1 MGMMAKMRSLAP
13 WFIITVGGLFVLFM
27 VLSDSQLVNIVGQR
41 SNNIGYV
48 NGEPITYQQFTNYF
62 ETVRRQQQAQTG
74 EDIDETQL
82 EALRDQVWS
91 AVVNQLLIDEKID
104 ELGIIVT
111 DEEVKDA
118 ILGPNPPAFLRQ
130 SFIDTNGVFNRQAY
144 EQALFDP
151 RNAEILIQAEESVR
165 AQMVQE
171 KLQAYLTGSI
181 VVNDGEVKRRF
192 IEQNTVITA
201 EYGLIDYNRI
211 PDTLVTVTD
220 DDLRDFYNK
229 NKSNY
234 QVEPQRKIKY
244 VLFERKA
251 SLDDS
256 VSIRKNLEAIIKN
269 IESDTASFRSFVN
282 IYSDQPYAKDTLT
295 VDKIHPNA
303 VEILRQSEVGEIIG
317 PVLALDGYSVYKLLN
332 KIKGAEEF
340 ARASHI
346 LIAGTEETS
355 KQKADSVYQALMDG
369 ANFEQTAVEIS
380 EDPGSGSRG
389 GELGWF
395 GKGQMVPEFENA
407 VFTGRI
413 GVIQRPVMS
422 QFGYHIIKVTD
433 RSNDKYVVEKIV
445 NKIQASGTTLDRIYE
460 NATDF
465 SYLAKEN
472 NFDSEAELLGYN
484 VVETPNFSENA
495 TFIPGI
501 GASKALVKFA
511 FENNAGSISDVYRV
525 PSGYVVAQISEVT
538 RAGFKPF
545 DEVKQQLSTTVL
557 REKKIEKSKE
567 IAEDVYKQISIHGNL
582 NEISSLSP
590 FARFDIAK
598 DFSPRG
604 NIPTIG
610 REQAFIAYTLEGD
623 LNVISMPVV
632 GNRGAYLIKVT
643 DRTEFDQLAY
653 EQQKNTLRES
663 ILQQKRSQ
671 FFTEW
676 IAKVRDEADIVD
688 NRHIF
693 YR

>member
-91 AVVNQLLIDEKID
+91 AVVNQLLIDEKVD
-104 ELGIIVT
+104 EFGIIVT

-130 SFIDTNGVFNRQAY
+130 SFIDSNGVFNRQAY

-151 RNAEILIQAEESVR
+151 RNAEILIQAEETVR
-165 AQMVQE
+165 AQLVQD
-171 KLQAYLTGSI
+171 KLKSYLMGSV
-181 VVNDGEVKRRF
+181 VVNDGEIKRKF
-192 IEQNTVITA
+192 VEQNTVMTA
-201 EYGLIDYNRI
+201 EYGLIDYTLI
-211 PDTLVTVTD
+211 PDTLASVAD
-220 DDLRDFYNK
+220 SDLLEYYNK
-229 NKSNY
+229 NKSDY
-234 QVEPQRKIKY
+234 KVDPQRKIKY
-244 VLFERKA
+244 VFFERKA

-282 IYSDQPYAKDTLT
+282 IYSEQPYSKDTLT

-303 VEILRQSEVGEIIG
+303 VEILKEASIGEIIG
-317 PVLALDGYSVYKLLN
+317 PVLTMDGFTVYKLIN
-332 KIKGAEEF
+332 KSKGELEF

-346 LIAGTEETS
+346 LISGTEDAA
-355 KQKADSVYQALMDG
+355 KQKADSVYQSLMSG
-369 ANFEQTAVEIS
+369 ANFEQTAIEIS

-395 GKGQMVPEFENA
+395 GKGQMVDEFENA
-407 VFTGRI
+407 VFTGRV

-433 RSNDKYVVEKIV
+433 RTNEKYVVEKIV
-445 NKIQASGTTLDRIYE
+445 NKILASGTTLDRIYE

-465 SYLAKEN
+465 SYLAREN

-495 TFIPGI
+495 TFIPGL

-511 FENNAGSISDVYRV
+511 FENKVGSISDVYRV
-525 PSGYVVAQISEVT
+525 PSGYVVAKISEAT
-538 RAGFKPF
+538 KAGFKPF
-545 DEVKQQLSTTVL
+545 DELKQQLQVTVL
-557 REKKIEKSKE
+557 RQKKIDKAKE
-567 IAEDVYKQISIHGNL
+567 FAEHVYEQVLKEG
-582 NEISSLSP
+582 SLFNVTLYSP

-598 DFSPRG
+598 EFTPKS
-604 NIPTIG
+604 NIPTVG
-610 REQAFIAYTLEGD
+610 RDNAFVAYCLKGE
-623 LNVISMPVV
+623 LNEISKPIV
-632 GNRGAYLIKVT
+632 GNRGAYLIKIT
-643 DRTEFDQLAY
+643 DRTEFDQQAY

-663 ILQQKRSQ
+663 MLQQKRSQ

>member
-104 ELGIIVT
+104 EFGIIVT

-130 SFIDTNGVFNRQAY
+130 SFIDSNGVFNRQAY

-151 RNAEILIQAEESVR
+151 RNTEILIQAEESVR

-171 KLQAYLTGSI
+171 KLQAYLTGSLVI
-181 VVNDGEVKRRF
+181 NNGEVKRRF
-192 IEQNTVITA
+192 IEQNTVMTA

-211 PDTLVTVTD
+211 PDTLVAVTD

-234 QVEPQRKIKY
+234 QIEPQRKIKY

-251 SLDDS
+251 SVDDS

-317 PVLALDGYSVYKLLN
+317 PVLAMDGYSVYKLLN
-332 KIKGAEEF
+332 KIRGTVEF

-346 LIAGTEETS
+346 LIGGTEETS
-355 KQKADSVYQALMDG
+355 KNKADSVYQALMGG

-380 EDPGSGSRG
+380 DDPGSGSRG

-407 VFTGRI
+407 VFTGRV

-433 RSNDKYVVEKIV
+433 KSNDRYVVEKIV

-465 SYLAKEN
+465 SYLAREN

-495 TFIPGI
+495 TFIPGL

-511 FENNAGSISDVYRV
+511 FENKAGSISDVYRV

-545 DEVKQQLSTTVL
+545 DEVKQQLRTTVL

-567 IAEDVYKQISIHGNL
+567 IAEDIYKQISVNGNL

-590 FARFDIAK
+590 YARFDIAK

-604 NIPTIG
+604 NIPTVG
-610 REQAFIAYTLEGD
+610 RDQAFIAYALEGD
-623 LNVISMPVV
+623 LNVLSKPVV
-632 GNRGAYLIKVT
+632 GNRGAYLIKIT
-643 DRTEFDQLAY
+643 DRTEFDQQAY

-663 ILQQKRSQ
+663 MLQQKRSQ

>member
-104 ELGIIVT
+104 EFGIVVT

-395 GKGQMVPEFENA
+395 SKGQMVPEFENA

-495 TFIPGI
+495 TFIPGL

-511 FENNAGSISDVYRV
+511 FENKAGSISDVYRV

-567 IAEDVYKQISIHGNL
+567 IAEDVYKQISINGNL